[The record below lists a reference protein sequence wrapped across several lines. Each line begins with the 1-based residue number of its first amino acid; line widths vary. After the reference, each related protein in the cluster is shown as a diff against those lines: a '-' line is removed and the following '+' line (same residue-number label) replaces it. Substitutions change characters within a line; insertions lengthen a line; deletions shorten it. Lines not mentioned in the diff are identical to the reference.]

1 MLYGC
6 RWRREGAVGSAVG
19 GGREG
24 APALDLALPL
34 GEAAEDRVDRI
45 GAGDVAQR
53 RLRRRGQLDQ
63 RGAELLRIAG
73 LAVIVAAVGRPGLGR
88 ERRVVGNRPGAV
100 AHRAA
105 VEEVGAEETR
115 LDDGDLDAEI

>member
-53 RLRRRGQLDQ
+53 RLRRRGQLAQ
-63 RGAELLRIAG
+63 RGAELLGLAG
-73 LAVIVAAVGRPGLGR
+73 LALLVAAVTRTALRRGRRGFRSAARP
-88 ERRVVGNRPGAV
+88 VGDAS
-100 AHRAA
+100 
-105 VEEVGAEETR
+105 VGKSR
-115 LDDGDLDAEI
+115 SR